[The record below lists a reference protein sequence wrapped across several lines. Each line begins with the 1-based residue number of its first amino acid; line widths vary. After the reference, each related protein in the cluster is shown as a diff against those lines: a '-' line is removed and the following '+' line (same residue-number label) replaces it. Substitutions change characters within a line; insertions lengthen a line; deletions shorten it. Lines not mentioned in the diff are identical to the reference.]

1 MAQQVKVRKVSFN
14 MLTLGRTARSVG
26 FWFCVWIAS
35 RLAFDLSVAVTGVVW
50 LTSAKVINAIQIIRD
65 TILAG

>member
-35 RLAFDLSVAVTGVVW
+35 RLAFDLSVAVTGTVW

>member
-1 MAQQVKVRKVSFN
+1 MADVKVRHYRFN
-14 MLTLGRTARSVG
+14 MFTLGRTARAVG

-35 RLAFDLSVAVTGVVW
+35 RLAFDVSVTITEQVW
-50 LTSAKVINAIQIIRD
+50 FVAAKIMQAIEIIRE

>member
-1 MAQQVKVRKVSFN
+1 VAQQVKVRKVSFN

-35 RLAFDLSVAVTGVVW
+35 RLAFDLSVAVTGTVW